1 MTPPPVKPTRLHR
14 LLHPN
19 SIRSQLALGLAMGL
33 VPCLSLGFLTIRT
46 LLRDSIVQRVERHL
60 ESQGELIAFG
70 LRNWGQGVSQ
80 EVQSLT
86 LAPVMRNRNVAGIQS
101 TFDLLQ
107 ISDPHR
113 FWRYWSASKQP
124 KLLAWTGPLTPKQHK
139 AAEANQL
146 SRPYFQAALLGQSS
160 YQVVKSKTTG
170 RGCLNIA
177 QPVFRRPGAIA
188 QRKLMEATHSA
199 IDFDVKQIKEN
210 DLSGVLVLC
219 IPLNHL
225 AEDTGLGRLFDD
237 HRLRALSSKQKKNLL
252 LAPGLIDSAVVLVSN
267 TGQLLFPDVDDS
279 GGSRIPTIA
288 DFLPTKWR
296 SLYPYALQAQQ
307 GNELFSEISSGGEK
321 YFVMTSHVDSAWSL
335 ILVLQQRKVLS
346 ELNQIASVMTMA
358 GLLTLAV
365 SLLIVYQ
372 RSASICRPLTKA
384 GVALNQISHGDFD
397 ITLTTSRND
406 ELGQLL
412 SNIQATADRLG
423 LFVKESLGFAVT
435 QKQLETAKSIQKDF
449 LLSTLPVSSSYEVA
463 TIYRPAL
470 EIGADWY
477 DFVDTAGYIFLV
489 VADVCDK
496 GVPSALYM
504 SVFRS
509 LIRSSLLDSTEQ
521 LLDASSTG
529 SLDAEAASCID
540 AAISKTNQYM
550 ASNHNASMMFATLFI
565 AAVNKKTGYISY
577 ISAGHEPP
585 IRLQEGTTEVLN
597 SVGGPAIGLFP
608 QAEYSVSNCVLQP
621 GERLIVF
628 TDGLLDMRN
637 PQEQSFGMER
647 VKVALTRTPSATT
660 DELMASLVHDVDAHM
675 SGADQ
680 FDDLTI
686 LIFQWLGQPPAQT

>member
-1 MTPPPVKPTRLHR
+1 MTPAPAKPSRLHR
-14 LLHPN
+14 LFHPN
-19 SIRSQLALGLAMGL
+19 SIRSQLALGLAIGL
-33 VPCLSLGFLTIRT
+33 VPCLSLGFFTIRT
-46 LLRDSIVQRVERHL
+46 LLRDSLVQRVESHL

-86 LAPVMRNRNVAGIQS
+86 LAPVMRRRNLAGIQS
-101 TFDLLQ
+101 TFELLQ
-107 ISDPHR
+107 ISDPDR

-124 KLLAWTGPLTPKQHK
+124 KLLAWTGPLSAKQHK
-139 AAEANQL
+139 EAEANQL

-160 YQVVKSKTTG
+160 YQVVMSKTTG

-188 QRKLMEATHSA
+188 QRKLLQASHSVA
-199 IDFDVKQIKEN
+199 DFDASKIKEK

-225 AEDTGLGRLFDD
+225 SDDTGLGRLFDD
-237 HRLRALSSKQKKNLL
+237 RRLRLLSSKQKENLL
-252 LAPGLIDSAVVLVSN
+252 VAPASVDSAVVLVSN
-267 TGQLLFPDVDDS
+267 TGQLLFPNVDD
-279 GGSRIPTIA
+279 GAGSRIPTIA
-288 DFLPTKWR
+288 DLLHTQWR

-307 GNELFSEISSGGEK
+307 GKELFSEISSGGEK

-335 ILVLQQRKVLS
+335 ILVLQQSKVLS
-346 ELNQIASVMTMA
+346 ELNQIASVMTIV
-358 GLLTLAV
+358 GLLTLLI

-397 ITLTTSRND
+397 ITLATSRKD

-449 LLSTLPVSSSYEVA
+449 LLSTLPVSRSYEVA
-463 TIYRPAL
+463 TITRPAL

-521 LLDASSTG
+521 LLDAGSTG

-540 AAISKTNQYM
+540 AAITKTNQYM
-550 ASNHNASMMFATLFI
+550 ASNHNESMMFATLFI
-565 AAVNKKTGYISY
+565 AAVNKKSGYISY

-585 IRLQEGTTEVLN
+585 IRLHEGTTEVFK

-621 GERLIVF
+621 GESLVVF
-628 TDGLLDMRN
+628 TDGLLDMRS
-637 PQEQSFGMER
+637 PDEQPFGLER
-647 VKVALTRTPSATT
+647 VKQALSRTPAASA
-660 DELMASLVHDVDAHM
+660 DDLMGSLVGDLDQHM
-675 SGADQ
+675 SGTDQ

-686 LIFQWLGQPPAQT
+686 MIFKWLGPSDSKS